1 MKESRKRKGM
11 GIEKLRFSAMWG
23 SVQTLFKDYPL
34 TLFCAD
40 EQDGFEEFHSDL
52 KQLFRAMN
60 CRKNKEKMAELIKD
74 EAYSHLSEETWE
86 AIAVMTD
93 NAAILE
99 KKDAYKTENGE
110 RELPV

>member
-1 MKESRKRKGM
+1 
-11 GIEKLRFSAMWG
+11 
-23 SVQTLFKDYPL
+23 
-34 TLFCAD
+34 
-40 EQDGFEEFHSDL
+40 
-52 KQLFRAMN
+52 MN
-60 CRKNKEKMAELIKD
+60 CRKNKEKMAELIRD